1 MFEKIEE
8 RVWLSAPVVYGDEMP
23 YIQEA
28 LEKSVTSPDRFNVT
42 SIENGLSSYVGC
54 KKGLA
59 LSAGTS
65 ALHMAVKLAGIKA
78 GDRVFC
84 SDLTFAATVNPVVY
98 EGGIPVFIDSEMDT
112 WNMDPKALEKAFQ
125 KYPDTKAVIVV
136 NLYGIPAKLD
146 EIKSICD
153 KYNAILIEDAAES
166 LGAKYKGK
174 QTGSF
179 GKYSAISFN
188 NNKIIT
194 SFGGGMLLSDDE
206 EGIKRAASLAA
217 QAKEPVLWYE
227 HKETGYNYRMSNAVA
242 GIARAQFNHLD
253 DHIRCKND
261 IYFRYK
267 QGFFGVENVHMN
279 PYTNDM
285 EPNFWLS
292 CLYLKDSAKIS
303 ALDLCKE
310 LDKYNIEARPIWK
323 PMHLQPI
330 FEGCEFI
337 SVEDGNSI
345 GNHIFEHG
353 ICLPSDVRMSADIQ
367 NQVISII
374 KSLI

>member
-1 MFEKIEE
+1 MFEKMSE

-42 SIENGLSSYVGC
+42 SIENGISEYIGC

-65 ALHMAVKLAGIKA
+65 ALHMAVKLAGVKA

-98 EGGIPVFIDSEMDT
+98 ECGTPVFIDSEIDT
-112 WNMDPKALEKAFQ
+112 WNMDPRALERAFE

-136 NLYGIPAKLD
+136 NLYGVPAKLD
-146 EIKSICD
+146 EIKAICD
-153 KYNAILIEDAAES
+153 KYNAVLIEDAAES

-174 QTGSF
+174 QTGTF

-206 EGIKRAASLAA
+206 EGIKKAAFLSA
-217 QAKEPVLWYE
+217 QAKEPFLWYE

-242 GIARAQFNHLD
+242 GIARAQFAHLD
-253 DHIRCKND
+253 EHIQCKKE
-261 IYFRYK
+261 IYGRYK
-267 QGFFGVENVHMN
+267 EGFFGVENISMN
-279 PYTNDM
+279 PYTDDM

-292 CLYLKDSAKIS
+292 CLYLSDDVKIS
-303 ALDLCKE
+303 AIDLCKE

-337 SVEDGNSI
+337 SAVEGKDVSSQ
-345 GNHIFEHG
+345 IFEHG
-353 ICLPSDVRMSADIQ
+353 LCLPSDVRMSAKVQ
-367 NQVISII
+367 EQVINIV